1 MSVITWED
9 LRAVLLKNYPD
20 DDLQDVARAY
30 EFARRA
36 HSGQK
41 RKTGEDYIHHS
52 LATAYNLA
60 LLHMDLPTIIAG
72 ILHDVPEDTA
82 LTLNEVRKEFGNEVA
97 TLVAGITKLGT
108 LKYRGIERYAENL
121 RKMFVAMAQDL
132 RIIIIK
138 LADRLHNVQSLDAH
152 RSDKALRI
160 AKETMEIYAPIANR
174 LGMFELKSQLEDYC
188 FPYISPEEY
197 AWVRSLVQDRLKSDR
212 KYIDKV
218 QKILYRELVKHHIP
232 IVEIHGRVKHL
243 YSLYKK
249 LMIHG
254 RDINKVYD
262 LVAVRIIVPSV
273 ADCYSV
279 LGVIHGR
286 WTPLKGR
293 VKDYIAQP
301 KPNGYQSLHTSVFT
315 DSGKVVEFQIRDQIM
330 HEIAEYGIAA
340 HSKYKEVKHQ
350 FYSKR
355 SLQWINELINWQKSI
370 KDNLQYV
377 KDIKN
382 DIFQDRFFVFTPD
395 GDVIDLPEDATPI
408 DFAYHM
414 HSELGAHTG
423 GVLIN
428 QQISTLDHP
437 LKSGDVIEIIKD
449 KNRKRPSEDW
459 LKITRTA
466 TAREKIR
473 NQLRREHPGKIWT

>member
-1 MSVITWED
+1 MSVISWED
-9 LRAVLLKNYPD
+9 LRALLLRNYPD
-20 DDLQDVARAY
+20 DDLHDVARAY
-30 EFARRA
+30 EFARQA
-36 HSGQK
+36 HIGQK

-72 ILHDVPEDTA
+72 ILHDVPEDT
-82 LTLNEVRKEFGNEVA
+82 TLSLAEVRQEFGNEVA

-138 LADRLHNVQSLDAH
+138 LADRLHNVQSLDTH
-152 RSDKALRI
+152 RPEKALRI

-174 LGMFELKSQLEDYC
+174 LGMFELKSQLEDYS
-188 FPYISPEEY
+188 FPYVYPEEY
-197 AWVRSLVQDRLKSDR
+197 AWVQSLVQDRLKSDR
-212 KYIDKV
+212 KFIDKV
-218 QKILYRELVKHHIP
+218 QKIIYRELVKNHIP

-249 LMIHG
+249 LMAHG

-262 LVAVRIIVPSV
+262 LVAIRIIVPTV

-315 DSGKVVEFQIRDQIM
+315 DNGKVIEFQIRDQVM

-340 HSKYKEVKHQ
+340 HSKYKETKHQ
-350 FYSKR
+350 FYSKK
-355 SLQWINELINWQKSI
+355 SLQWINELIAWQKSI
-370 KDNLQYV
+370 KDNIQYV
-377 KDIKN
+377 KEIKN
-382 DIFQDRFFVFTPD
+382 DIFQDRIFVFTPD
-395 GDVIDLPEDATPI
+395 GDVIDLPEEATPI
-408 DFAYHM
+408 DFAYHI
-414 HSELGAHTG
+414 HSELGQHTT

-428 QQISTLDHP
+428 QQISTLDHA
-437 LKSGDVIEIIKD
+437 LKSGDVIEIITD
-449 KNRKRPSEDW
+449 KNRKRPSDDW
-459 LKITRTA
+459 LKIARTA

-473 NQLRREHPGKIWT
+473 NQLRRTHIGKIWT

>member
-1 MSVITWED
+1 MTVITWED
-9 LRAVLLKNYPD
+9 LRALLLKNYPD
-20 DDLQDVARAY
+20 NDLHDVARAY
-30 EFARRA
+30 EFAKQA

-72 ILHDVPEDTA
+72 ILHDVPEDTTFS
-82 LTLNEVRKEFGNEVA
+82 LTEVRKEFGNEVA
-97 TLVAGITKLGT
+97 TLVGGITKLGT

-138 LADRLHNVQSLDAH
+138 LADRLHNVQSLDTH
-152 RSDKALRI
+152 RPDKALRI

-174 LGMFELKSQLEDYC
+174 LGMFELKSQLEDYS
-188 FPYISPEEY
+188 FPYVYPQEY
-197 AWVRSLVQDRLKSDR
+197 AWVQSLVQDRLKSDR
-212 KYIDKV
+212 KYIDRV
-218 QKILYRELVKHHIP
+218 QKILYRELVKQHIP

-243 YSLYKK
+243 FSLYKK
-249 LMIHG
+249 LLAHG
-254 RDINKVYD
+254 KDINKVYD
-262 LVAVRIIVPSV
+262 LVAIRIIVPTV

-315 DSGKVVEFQIRDQIM
+315 DSGKVVEFQIRDHMM

-340 HSKYKEVKHQ
+340 HSKYKEAKHQ
-350 FYSKR
+350 FYSKK
-355 SLQWINELINWQKSI
+355 SLQWITELINWQRTI

-377 KDIKN
+377 KEIKN
-382 DIFQDRFFVFTPD
+382 DIFQDRIFVFTPD

-408 DFAYHM
+408 DFAYHI
-414 HSELGAHTG
+414 HSELGAHTT

-428 QQISTLDHP
+428 QQISSLDHA

-459 LKITRTA
+459 LKIARTA

-473 NQLRREHPGKIWT
+473 NQLRRNHPSKIWN

>member
-1 MSVITWED
+1 MTVITWED
-9 LRAVLLKNYPD
+9 LRALLLKNYPD
-20 DDLQDVARAY
+20 NDLHDVARAY
-30 EFARRA
+30 EFAKQA

-72 ILHDVPEDTA
+72 ILHDVPEDTTFS
-82 LTLNEVRKEFGNEVA
+82 LTEVRHEFGNEVA
-97 TLVAGITKLGT
+97 TLVGGITKLGT

-138 LADRLHNVQSLDAH
+138 LADRLHNVQSLDTH
-152 RSDKALRI
+152 RPDKALRI

-174 LGMFELKSQLEDYC
+174 LGMFELKSQLEDYS
-188 FPYISPEEY
+188 FPYVYPQEY
-197 AWVRSLVQDRLKSDR
+197 AWVQSLVQDRLKSDR
-212 KYIDKV
+212 KYIDRV
-218 QKILYRELVKHHIP
+218 QKILYRELVKQHIP
-232 IVEIHGRVKHL
+232 IIEIHGRVKHL
-243 YSLYKK
+243 FSLYKK
-249 LMIHG
+249 LLAHG

-262 LVAVRIIVPSV
+262 LVAIRIIVPTV

-315 DSGKVVEFQIRDQIM
+315 DSGKVVEFQIRDQVM

-340 HSKYKEVKHQ
+340 HSKYKEAKHQ
-350 FYSKR
+350 FYSKK
-355 SLQWINELINWQKSI
+355 SLQWITELINWQRTI

-377 KDIKN
+377 KEIKN
-382 DIFQDRFFVFTPD
+382 DIFQDRIFVFTPD

-408 DFAYHM
+408 DFAYHI
-414 HSELGAHTG
+414 HSELGAHTT

-428 QQISTLDHP
+428 QQISSLDHA

-459 LKITRTA
+459 LKIARTA

-473 NQLRREHPGKIWT
+473 NQLRRNHPSKIWN